1 MANYKKIAD
10 VTTVTETTE
19 NMNVLIEDNGLL
31 KKISATKI
39 GGGNSGGGNGA
50 FIITTDSGYS
60 EIQAN
65 MDCAT
70 LEEALSGGNPVIG
83 AVVTINGG
91 TNYTYDFINSIELG
105 DGEMTMT
112 TSGGLTVR
120 YNTWSDSPTIEGGS
134 YGG

>member
-31 KKISATKI
+31 KKISATKV
-39 GGGNSGGGNGA
+39 GGGNNGGGNNV
-50 FIITTDSGYS
+50 FIITTDSGHS
-60 EIQAN
+60 DAQTN
-65 MDCAT
+65 MDFAT
-70 LEEALSGGNPVIG
+70 LEEAYYSGNPIIGVVITENG
-83 AVVTINGG
+83 VTWN
-91 TNYTYDFINSIELG
+91 YDFINSIQWG

-112 TSGGLTVR
+112 TSSGLTVR
-120 YNTWSDSPTIEGGS
+120 YNSWNNYPTFEGGS